1 MTEIKKALPV
11 VPVIALT
18 AVAVL
23 SIGLLIGLSSW
34 ALL

>member
-1 MTEIKKALPV
+1 MNLVKEALPV
-11 VPVIALT
+11 VPVLVLT

-23 SIGLLIGLSSW
+23 VMGVLVALSSW

>member
-1 MTEIKKALPV
+1 MNLVKEAFPV
-11 VPVIALT
+11 VPVLVLT

-23 SIGLLIGLSSW
+23 VMGVLVALSSW